1 MECPIIPLKDKV
13 VILPHE
19 EEEQKYGNIIVP
31 NTGQEKP
38 EIGKV
43 MAVGPGRVSDEGT
56 LIPTNVKVGQNVIVP
71 KFGAQIVVIENET
84 YIVTSENDILG
95 IIKNKEQGGNLPT
108 STKDGVTVAKTIELK
123 DPIENLGAQMVKQA
137 AVQTGDIAGDGTT
150 TSTLL
155 AKELIEKG
163 MNNLTQKR
171 NAVAI
176 KKGMEKATK
185 MIINSLKEIST
196 DISSEDQIKQVAT
209 ISANNDEE
217 VGNLI
222 AAAMDKVGIE
232 GVVTV
237 EESKSYETTLET
249 VEGMQFDRGYKSPYF
264 VTDNS
269 SMQAQLDDPYILLYD
284 GKISAVKELL
294 PILENVSQQN
304 KSLFIIAEDIDGEAL
319 AAMIVNKMRGIL
331 KCCAVKAPDFG
342 ERRTHI
348 LEDIATLTG
357 GTVISKQKGMR
368 LDKITFDDLG
378 TSRGVTIEKER
389 TTIVDGNGTE
399 ESITAR
405 LEEIKDQIDRAD
417 SNYAI
422 ETLQNRLA
430 KMAGGVAVINV
441 GGFTETE
448 MKEKKDRVDDA
459 LHATRAALDE
469 GIVPGGGT
477 ALLQA
482 RNNINI
488 SLNDK
493 DEQIGVEILL
503 NAIEKPFIQILLNAG
518 IEKYHSILSKCENST
533 KGYNIKTEKYVNMI
547 KDGIIDPTK
556 VTRIALENAVS
567 VAGTMLIT
575 ECTIV
580 DDPKKEKNNEVP
592 MMGM

>member
-1 MECPIIPLKDKV
+1 MSKIIETGSNSRTKLLSGVNQLADAVVTTLGPNGRNV
-13 VILPHE
+13 VI
-19 EEEQKYGNIIVP
+19 
-31 NTGQEKP
+31 
-38 EIGKV
+38 
-43 MAVGPGRVSDEGT
+43 
-56 LIPTNVKVGQNVIVP
+56 
-71 KFGAQIVVIENET
+71 AQ
-84 YIVTSENDILG
+84 
-95 IIKNKEQGGNLPT
+95 QGGNLPQ
-108 STKDGVTVAKTIELK
+108 STKDGVTVAKTVILK
-123 DPIENLGAQMVKQA
+123 DPVENLGAQMVKQA
-137 AVQTGDIAGDGTT
+137 AIQTGDNAGDGTT

-155 AKELIEKG
+155 AKELIKEG
-163 MNNLTQKR
+163 MNHTNLSQKH

-176 KKGMEKATK
+176 KRGMDKTTREIVKH
-185 MIINSLKEIST
+185 LKEMST

-209 ISANNDEE
+209 ISANSDEE

-222 AAAMDKVGIE
+222 AAAMDKVGRD

-269 SMQAQLDDPYILLYD
+269 TMQAQLNEPYILMYD
-284 GKISAVKELL
+284 GKINAVKELL
-294 PILENVSQQN
+294 PILESVSQQD
-304 KSLFIIAEDIDGEAL
+304 KPLLIIAEDIDGEAL

-378 TSRGVTIEKER
+378 TSRGVTIEKEK

-399 ESITAR
+399 EAITAR
-405 LEEIKDQIDRAD
+405 LEEVKEQIERAE
-417 SNYAI
+417 SPYAI
-422 ETLQNRLA
+422 EQLQQRLA

-469 GIVPGGGT
+469 GIVAGGGV
-477 ALLQA
+477 ALLEA
-482 RNNINI
+482 RSKFLDSN
-488 SLNDK
+488 SLICEG
-493 DEQIGVEILL
+493 DESIGSEILL
-503 NAIEKPFIQILLNAG
+503 SAIEKPFIQILKNAG
-518 IEKYHSILSKCENST
+518 IDKYHTILANVEGNF
-533 KGYNIKTEKYVNMI
+533 KGYNIKTGEYVDMI
-547 KDGIIDPTK
+547 KEGIIDPTK
-556 VTRIALENAVS
+556 VTRTALENAVS

-580 DDPKKEKNNEVP
+580 DDPEKKEDGMP

>member
-1 MECPIIPLKDKV
+1 MSKIIETGSDSRTKLLSGVNQLANAVVTTLGPNGRNV
-13 VILPHE
+13 VI
-19 EEEQKYGNIIVP
+19 
-31 NTGQEKP
+31 
-38 EIGKV
+38 
-43 MAVGPGRVSDEGT
+43 
-56 LIPTNVKVGQNVIVP
+56 
-71 KFGAQIVVIENET
+71 AQ
-84 YIVTSENDILG
+84 
-95 IIKNKEQGGNLPT
+95 QGGNLPT
-108 STKDGVTVAKTIELK
+108 STKDGVTVAKTVTLK
-123 DPIENLGAQMVKQA
+123 DPVENLGAQMVKQA
-137 AVQTGDIAGDGTT
+137 SIKTADNAGDGTT
-150 TSTLL
+150 TATLL
-155 AKELIEKG
+155 AKELISEG
-163 MNNLTQKR
+163 MNHTNLSQKH

-176 KKGMEKATK
+176 KRGMDKTAKEIVKH
-185 MIINSLKEIST
+185 LKEMST

-222 AAAMDKVGIE
+222 AAAIDKVGLE

-269 SMQAQLDDPYILLYD
+269 TMQAQLDDPYILLYD

-294 PILENVSQQN
+294 PILEGVSQQN
-304 KSLFIIAEDIDGEAL
+304 KSMLIIAEDIDGEAL

-368 LDKITFDDLG
+368 LDKATFDQLG
-378 TSRGVTIEKER
+378 TSRGVTVSKEK

-399 ESITAR
+399 EAITAR
-405 LEEIKDQIDRAD
+405 LEEVKDQIERAE
-417 SNYAI
+417 SNYAV
-422 ETLQNRLA
+422 EQLQNRLA

-469 GIVPGGGT
+469 GIVPGGGV
-477 ALLQA
+477 ALLEA
-482 RNNINI
+482 RAKLVEANQ
-488 SLNDK
+488 LVCEG
-493 DEQIGVEILL
+493 DETIGSSILL
-503 NAIEKPFIQILLNAG
+503 NAIEKPFIQILKNAG
-518 IEKYHSILSKCENST
+518 IDKYHSILAAVEHDF
-533 KGYNIKTEKYVNMI
+533 KGYNIQTGEYVDMI
-547 KDGIIDPTK
+547 KEGIIDPTK
-556 VTRIALENAVS
+556 VTRTALENAVS

-580 DDPKKEKNNEVP
+580 DDPEEDKEADP
-592 MMGM
+592 MSMMGM

>member
-1 MECPIIPLKDKV
+1 MSKIIKTGENSRAKLLKGASQLAEAVVTTLGPNGRNV
-13 VILPHE
+13 VI
-19 EEEQKYGNIIVP
+19 
-31 NTGQEKP
+31 
-38 EIGKV
+38 
-43 MAVGPGRVSDEGT
+43 
-56 LIPTNVKVGQNVIVP
+56 
-71 KFGAQIVVIENET
+71 AQ
-84 YIVTSENDILG
+84 
-95 IIKNKEQGGNLPT
+95 QGGNLPT
-108 STKDGVTVAKTIELK
+108 STKDGVTVAKTIILK
-123 DPIENLGAQMVKQA
+123 DPVENLGAQMVKQA

-518 IEKYHSILSKCENST
+518 IEKYHSILFKCENST

>member
-1 MECPIIPLKDKV
+1 MIFQELLKIKKISKIIKTGENSRAKLLKGASQLAEAVVTTLGPNGRNV
-13 VILPHE
+13 VI
-19 EEEQKYGNIIVP
+19 
-31 NTGQEKP
+31 
-38 EIGKV
+38 
-43 MAVGPGRVSDEGT
+43 
-56 LIPTNVKVGQNVIVP
+56 
-71 KFGAQIVVIENET
+71 AQ
-84 YIVTSENDILG
+84 
-95 IIKNKEQGGNLPT
+95 QGGNLPT
-108 STKDGVTVAKTIELK
+108 STKDGVTVAKTIVLE
-123 DPIENLGAQMVKQA
+123 DSIEDLGANLIKS
-137 AVQTGDIAGDGTT
+137 AVIKTGNNAGDGTT